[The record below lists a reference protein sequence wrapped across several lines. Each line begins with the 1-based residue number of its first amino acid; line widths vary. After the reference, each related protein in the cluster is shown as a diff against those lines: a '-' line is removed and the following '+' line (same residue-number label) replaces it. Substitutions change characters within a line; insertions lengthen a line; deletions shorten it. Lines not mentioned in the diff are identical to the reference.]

1 MDNKDKKYKKNISE
15 RIGNDTG
22 GNKRDDGENL
32 TIYDIAKAAGV
43 SPGTVSRTLNHV
55 GYIKDE
61 TRSRIEKVVR
71 EMKFTPNRAAR
82 TLKTKKT
89 GLIFLAIP
97 DTDNPFY
104 IDLIKAVQNVAKFN
118 AYSLV
123 LYYTDGKVQD
133 EIKALKMMHEN
144 FADGMIL
151 VTFHF
156 DQEHLKEIGRI
167 NSPLVISGV
176 SAAQLGGREN
186 DRYDYVGVDT
196 GKGMYAATKHLISQG
211 HANIAYIGG
220 VKDLEVFRERY
231 SGYCN
236 ALIEN
241 GIKIKE
247 DYIFWGNYSES
258 SGYEAGKYFMGMKER
273 PSAVCAAND
282 LLALGAMSAFEDE
295 GLRMP
300 KDMAVVGMDNID
312 IGFRVKPRLS
322 SVSIAQY
329 EIGRT
334 AAELLMDRLNGNG
347 KRLSRRI
354 IFEPRLVVRE
364 SSVLIKE

>member
-1 MDNKDKKYKKNISE
+1 MNDMKDK
-15 RIGNDTG
+15 RDIGEKG
-22 GNKRDDGENL
+22 GNEPIKRRKNRGDCP

-61 TRSRIEKVVR
+61 TRCRIEKVVS

-104 IDLIKAVQNVAKFN
+104 IDLIKAVQNEAKFN
-118 AYSLV
+118 DYSLV
-123 LYYTDGKVQD
+123 LYYTDGKIQD
-133 EIKALKMMHEN
+133 EIKALKLMHEN

-156 DQEHLKEIGRI
+156 NQEHLKEIGRI
-167 NSPLVISGV
+167 NCPLVISGI
-176 SAAQLGGREN
+176 SAAQLGGGEN
-186 DRYDYVGVDT
+186 DRFDYVGVDT
-196 GKGMYAATKHLISQG
+196 GKGMYTATKHLISQG
-211 HANIAYIGG
+211 HSNIAYIGG
-220 VKDLEVFRERY
+220 VKDLEVFMERY
-231 SGYCN
+231 RGYCN
-236 ALIEN
+236 ALIES
-241 GIKIKE
+241 GLKIRD
-247 DYIFWGNYSES
+247 DYVFWGNYSES
-258 SGYEAGKYFMGMKER
+258 SGYEAGKNMMGLKER

-282 LLALGAMSAFEDE
+282 LLALGAMSALEDKGVKIPE
-295 GLRMP
+295 N
-300 KDMAVVGMDNID
+300 MAVVGMDNID
-312 IGFRVKPRLS
+312 IDFRVKPRLS

-347 KRLSRRI
+347 KELSRRI

-364 SSVLIKE
+364 SSVLVRE